1 PSMHSPSKKH
11 HRKARFPLQGGSS
24 IMAKRAD
31 SVVGIDLGKH
41 MLKGVALR
49 RKSDSRFV
57 LTSLASRPVPEE
69 FASADDLAGELKQL
83 IRELG
88 GAKACAIAVSDPT
101 IILRIIEQP
110 DTPVDFLR
118 NALR

>member
-1 PSMHSPSKKH
+1 PSKKR
-11 HRKARFPLQGGSS
+11 HRRARFPLQGGGS

-57 LTSLASRPVPEE
+57 LTSLAARPVPEE
-69 FASADDLAGELKQL
+69 FASADDLARELKQL
-83 IRELG
+83 IRDLG
-88 GAKACAIAVSDPT
+88 GSAKACAFEIGRASC
-101 IILRIIEQP
+101 REREQWRGGGGW
-110 DTPVDFLR
+110 V
-118 NALR
+118 NEKKSCSVG